1 MESIELHQALDT
13 SALSLAYEKC
23 LRQNDLVHGVESLR
37 KLNVQVLLLEDEND
51 DLREQINRDEEQIQR
66 MEHGQNAMRNEMK
79 KLEASLESARGD
91 ARVKGREIE
100 TLKAELQSLHSVTM
114 DSTKLLTEK
123 LALSRELSTLRPEI
137 DHFRSQVASNQT
149 LLAEKLLLEHQLS
162 TVQMELESE
171 KKSIQQFLAK
181 DGKVR
186 AEDAKIE
193 SQLQIVRAELQR
205 ERRDRQTLERES
217 REASSTWDAQK
228 MTLESRLETF
238 RSKLRTTKDSLKD
251 AQRELQDARS
261 TAKSNAHERADVQD
275 SRGTVVITKKRNAA
289 QMLSDSMIGTPG
301 DMVDDRRTKR
311 ASTLPGDKSTFSITP
326 YLNRVAS
333 AAPESPQEDGPQT
346 CDVPKTN
353 RATVLAQEKGKKG
366 SDMAKV
372 ARSREKSKTG
382 AVLEQVAE
390 EEDGEDDIVEQNLP
404 RQKET
409 TDGDDMTLAGNEC
422 GKRKKRRMFG
432 GGPGKTLFDEDEP
445 ELIAPAVKARAFG
458 SLKQTNNGFVEIFQA
473 RSNCRHAS
481 SSSKRWQTRQGR
493 DKYAINAKVQGLKSR
508 AAYKL
513 LEHLTRKI
521 NEKYRIFRPGQTVVD
536 LVRKLIIMETFPSLR
551 SIRDTRQ
558 DLGLS
563 TVREEV
569 KRLLHA
575 TQNKDRFQKPHIG
588 SDPLYGTD
596 DEHGTDSRSYLE
608 LEKQPGVLVPEIA
621 LSSRDS
627 QEANE
632 KGHSG
637 EESYTVDV
645 VLSDMSAPWEQTE
658 GFWKRSLSDP
668 YYRMMNTSGINFR
681 DHAGSMDLC
690 EAALKFASDTLRPG
704 GHFVCKFYQGSEDRA
719 LEDRLKALF
728 SKVHREKPESSRR
741 MSKESFFIALRRKG
755 GVGNADMQS

>member
-1 MESIELHQALDT
+1 
-13 SALSLAYEKC
+13 
-23 LRQNDLVHGVESLR
+23 
-37 KLNVQVLLLEDEND
+37 
-51 DLREQINRDEEQIQR
+51 
-66 MEHGQNAMRNEMK
+66 
-79 KLEASLESARGD
+79 
-91 ARVKGREIE
+91 
-100 TLKAELQSLHSVTM
+100 M

-458 SLKQTNNGFVEIFQA
+458 SLSKTMVGGSRSRSLLAVPLASKNNFGVI
-473 RSNCRHAS
+473 SP
-481 SSSKRWQTRQGR
+481 
-493 DKYAINAKVQGLKSR
+493 LK
-508 AAYKL
+508 
-513 LEHLTRKI
+513 
-521 NEKYRIFRPGQTVVD
+521 
-536 LVRKLIIMETFPSLR
+536 
-551 SIRDTRQ
+551 
-558 DLGLS
+558 
-563 TVREEV
+563 
-569 KRLLHA
+569 
-575 TQNKDRFQKPHIG
+575 KDR
-588 SDPLYGTD
+588 
-596 DEHGTDSRSYLE
+596 
-608 LEKQPGVLVPEIA
+608 
-621 LSSRDS
+621 
-627 QEANE
+627 
-632 KGHSG
+632 
-637 EESYTVDV
+637 
-645 VLSDMSAPWEQTE
+645 
-658 GFWKRSLSDP
+658 
-668 YYRMMNTSGINFR
+668 
-681 DHAGSMDLC
+681 
-690 EAALKFASDTLRPG
+690 
-704 GHFVCKFYQGSEDRA
+704 
-719 LEDRLKALF
+719 
-728 SKVHREKPESSRR
+728 
-741 MSKESFFIALRRKG
+741 SFNGAR
-755 GVGNADMQS
+755 VQ

>member
-1 MESIELHQALDT
+1 MEAIELHQALDT

-23 LRQNDLVHGVESLR
+23 LRQDDLLHGVESLR
-37 KLNVQVLLLEDEND
+37 KLSVQVLLLENEND
-51 DLREQINRDEEQIQR
+51 DLREQINRNEEHIQR
-66 MEHGQNAMRNEMK
+66 IEHGQNAMRNEIK
-79 KLEASLESARGD
+79 KLETSLESARGE

-137 DHFRSQVASNQT
+137 DYFRSQVASNQT

-171 KKSIQQFLAK
+171 KKSMQQVLAK
-181 DGKVR
+181 DGKMR

-193 SQLQIVRAELQR
+193 SQMQIVRAELQR

-251 AQRELQDARS
+251 AQRELQDARL
-261 TAKSNAHERADVQD
+261 TAKSNTNERADAQHG
-275 SRGTVVITKKRNAA
+275 RGTVVNTTKRNAA
-289 QMLSDSMIGTPG
+289 QMLSDSMIRTPG
-301 DMVDDRRTKR
+301 NMVDDRRTKR

-333 AAPESPQEDGPQT
+333 AAPESPQENGPQT

-353 RATVLAQEKGKKG
+353 RATVLAQEQERNGTKTG
-366 SDMAKV
+366 KV
-372 ARSREKSKTG
+372 ARSRKKSKTG

-390 EEDGEDDIVEQNLP
+390 EEEVEDGEDDVVEQNLP
-404 RQKET
+404 RQNET
-409 TDGDDMTLAGNEC
+409 TDGDDMTLADNEC
-422 GKRKKRRMFG
+422 GNRKKRRLFG

-445 ELIAPAVKARAFG
+445 EVIAPAVKARAFG
-458 SLKQTNNGFVEIFQA
+458 SLSKTMVGGSRSRSLLAVPLASKNKFGAGFYNWSKVAVDRTSPNGRVVGIDVIPA
-473 RSNCRHAS
+473 RPPAGVS
-481 SSSKRWQTRQGR
+481 TIQG
-493 DKYAINAKVQGLKSR
+493 NFLS
-508 AAYKL
+508 
-513 LEHLTRKI
+513 
-521 NEKYRIFRPGQTVVD
+521 
-536 LVRKLIIMETFPSLR
+536 
-551 SIRDTRQ
+551 
-558 DLGLS
+558 S

-575 TQNKDRFQKPHIG
+575 TQNKDRFQNPHIG
-588 SDPLYGTD
+588 SDPLYWTD
-596 DEHGTDSRSYLE
+596 DEYGTDSRSYLE
-608 LEKQPGVLVPEIA
+608 LEKQSGVLVPEIA
-621 LSSRDS
+621 LSSRES
-627 QEANE
+627 QETNE
-632 KGHSG
+632 KSPNGG
-637 EESYTVDV
+637 KSYIVDV

-728 SKVHREKPESSRR
+728 SKVHREKPESSRSVCPPLAVCLEGQLADFSK

-755 GVGNADMQS
+755 GVGNADMQG